1 LREEGLKM
9 ANVNRRR
16 FLRWASAGAAAL
28 AVLGRLSNE
37 VLGDDASADSSSNAT
52 RGLNLIGVH
61 RALRAQASRA
71 SGPAWINRPVEE
83 VMSAN

>member
-1 LREEGLKM
+1 M

-16 FLRWASAGAAAL
+16 FLRWASAGTAAL
-28 AVLGRLSNE
+28 AVLGKLSNE
-37 VLGDDASADSSSNAT
+37 VLADDASADSSSNAT

-61 RALRAQASRA
+61 RAPRAQASQA
-71 SGPAWINRPVEE
+71 FGPAWINRPVEE

>member
-1 LREEGLKM
+1 M

-16 FLRWASAGAAAL
+16 FLRWASAGTAAL
-28 AVLGRLSNE
+28 AVLGSLPNE
-37 VLGDDASADSSSNAT
+37 VLADDASADSSSNAT

-71 SGPAWINRPVEE
+71 SGVAWINRPVEE